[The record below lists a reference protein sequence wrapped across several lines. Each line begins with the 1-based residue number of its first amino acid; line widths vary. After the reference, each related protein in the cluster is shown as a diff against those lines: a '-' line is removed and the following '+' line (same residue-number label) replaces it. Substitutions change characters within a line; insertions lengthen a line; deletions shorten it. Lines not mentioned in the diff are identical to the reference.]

1 VSDSKSVTRRRG
13 PLAKARLRLRQIVA
27 EMRKVVYP
35 TRRQLLTYTA
45 VVLFFVAVMIAIVSV
60 LDWAFS
66 TGMLAIFG

>member
-1 VSDSKSVTRRRG
+1 MSDSKSVTRRRG
-13 PLAKARLRLRQIVA
+13 PLAKTRLRLRQIVA

-66 TGMLAIFG
+66 AGMLAVFG